1 MDVRLER
8 FLNHFNQLEADR
20 MNLLVQMYTEDVSLQ
35 DPLHKIQGLD
45 ELTRYFTG
53 LYKKTL
59 SCRFEWET
67 RLMVGDE
74 AMLSWRMHLQHKYL
88 NRGQEF
94 YLSGASHLRF
104 RQGEELVCMHRD
116 YFDVSELIYERIPTL
131 GPAVSW
137 IKSKL

>member
-1 MDVRLER
+1 
-8 FLNHFNQLEADR
+8 
-20 MNLLVQMYTEDVSLQ
+20 
-35 DPLHKIQGLD
+35 
-45 ELTRYFTG
+45 
-53 LYKKTL
+53 
-59 SCRFEWET
+59 
-67 RLMVGDE
+67 MVGDE

-88 NRGQEF
+88 HRGQEF